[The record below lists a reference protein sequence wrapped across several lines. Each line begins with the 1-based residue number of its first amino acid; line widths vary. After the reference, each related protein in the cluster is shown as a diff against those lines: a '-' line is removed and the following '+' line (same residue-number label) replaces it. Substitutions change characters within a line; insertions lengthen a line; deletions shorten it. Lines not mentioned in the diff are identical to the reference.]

1 MPRAGAVRASWRRCV
16 RAARLP
22 AEAPH
27 CLCRPL
33 RARAVSAPRRADA
46 ARQER
51 QTPFEALDELDARSA
66 GETGARLWLARRPTG
81 DPASG
86 ISWVRAA
93 SGASS
98 PQPRHMS
105 PKPRSTEDRPRNGCF
120 ATSLPAG
127 RHPHAHLLDPRRH
140 PTERFG
146 APYRRIC
153 HTEEVFKRIGQTVS
167 AVPAGRST
175 ATAPT
180 SETESACASSEPA
193 VRGSADYAGKCHR

>member
-1 MPRAGAVRASWRRCV
+1 MRRGADASGLRIS
-16 RAARLP
+16 
-22 AEAPH
+22 
-27 CLCRPL
+27 RPKHYIASADHYAL
-33 RARAVSAPRRADA
+33 APRRADA

-86 ISWVRAA
+86 ISWIRAA
-93 SGASS
+93 SGAWS

-105 PKPRSTEDRPRNGCF
+105 PKPRSTEDRPRHGCF

-193 VRGSADYAGKCHR
+193 VRGSADCAGKCHR